1 MNKSPILAALVLGVA
16 LASGCSQQK
25 PAEQAVA
32 TAEQALADISEMSL
46 KYAPG
51 EYGEVKA
58 ELDAA
63 RKLLQEQKYGDALAA
78 ARGIPEKAKAVAEQ
92 AAAAQEKLRAELE
105 AQWPAYAESLPG
117 QLAALEARVK
127 ELSEAKKLPEG
138 IEAKDLR
145 AASDALPYATKAW
158 ADAQAAFG
166 QGDFEGA
173 VSRARAVEML
183 TTQGLEATGAT
194 PAE

>member
-1 MNKSPILAALVLGVA
+1 MNKSRILAALVLGVA
-16 LASGCSQQK
+16 LATGCSQQE

-32 TAEQALADISEMSL
+32 AAEQALADISELSL

-63 RKLLQEQKYGDALAA
+63 RKLLQEEKYGDALAA
-78 ARGIPEKAKAVAEQ
+78 ARGIPEKAKAVSEQ
-92 AAAAQEKLRAELE
+92 AAAAYATLRAELE
-105 AQWPAYAESLPG
+105 AQWPAYADALPG

-138 IEAKDLR
+138 VEAKDLR

-158 ADAQAAFG
+158 ADAQAAFE
-166 QGDFEGA
+166 QGDLEGA

-183 TTQGLEATGAT
+183 TAQGLEATGAA

>member
-1 MNKSPILAALVLGVA
+1 MNNSRILAALVLGVA
-16 LASGCSQQK
+16 LATGCSQQE

-32 TAEQALADISEMSL
+32 AAEQALADVSEQSL
-46 KYAPG
+46 KYAPA
-51 EYGEVKA
+51 EYGEIKA

-63 RKLLQEQKYGDALAA
+63 RKLLQEQKYGEALAA
-78 ARGIPEKAKAVAEQ
+78 ARGIPEKAQAAGEQ
-92 AAAAQEKLRAELE
+92 AAAAYEKLRAELE
-105 AQWPAYAESLPG
+105 AQWPAYAETLPG

-138 IEAKDLR
+138 VDARDLR

-158 ADAQAAFG
+158 SDAQVAFE
-166 QGDFEGA
+166 QGDLEGA

-183 TTQGLEATGAT
+183 TTQGLEGTGAAA
-194 PAE
+194 AE

>member
-1 MNKSPILAALVLGVA
+1 MNKSPILAAMVLGVA
-16 LASGCSQQK
+16 LATGCSQQE

-32 TAEQALADISEMSL
+32 AAEQALADVSEASL

-63 RKLLQEQKYGDALAA
+63 RKLLQEQKYGDALSA
-78 ARGIPEKAKAVAEQ
+78 ARGIPAKAKAVGEQ
-92 AAAAQEKLRAELE
+92 AAAAHETLLAELR

-117 QLAALEARVK
+117 QLAALESRVK

-138 IEAKDLR
+138 VEARDLR
-145 AASDALPYATKAW
+145 AASDAMPYATKAW
-158 ADAQAAFG
+158 ADAQAAFE
-166 QGDFEGA
+166 QGDLEGA

-194 PAE
+194 AAE

>member
-1 MNKSPILAALVLGVA
+1 MNKSRILAALVLGVA
-16 LASGCSQQK
+16 LATGCSQQK

-32 TAEQALADISEMSL
+32 AAEQALADISEMSL

-78 ARGIPEKAKAVAEQ
+78 ARGIPDKAKAVAGQ

-105 AQWPAYAESLPG
+105 AQWPAYADSLPG

-158 ADAQAAFG
+158 ADAQAAFE
-166 QGDFEGA
+166 QGDLEGA
-173 VSRARAVEML
+173 VSRAKAAEML
-183 TTQGLEATGAT
+183 TTQGLKATGAT